1 MSTTSAP
8 NGGYCYH
15 SRCQQGEKGE
25 EAVQK
30 CISFLSPTSSTQK
43 LYRLIELCESYGIVK
58 SRGNGGG
65 NQREKNVF
73 IYTSPEN
80 IQVANRI
87 RDAFAKMISPKKTS
101 SSSGGSVVVK
111 PTIIIDSFK
120 DDYYTKPYYLY
131 SSITQIPKNDIL
143 VIVIT
148 NKVNELEK
156 ILHNLEQSQDINS
169 LFQEESPKE
178 DPSFQHIFQN
188 YLPHRHRHH
197 LSRHPHPDLKTECK
211 IASLVVKYQC
221 ATPPQIET
229 FFIRDDISHSKKLHE
244 SPLFPFEKF

>member
-1 MSTTSAP
+1 MTT
-8 NGGYCYH
+8 
-15 SRCQQGEKGE
+15 SRCQQE
-25 EAVQK
+25 EIKK

-43 LYRLIELCESYGIVK
+43 LYRLIELCESYGIIR
-58 SRGNGGG
+58 S
-65 NQREKNVF
+65 ESSSSSKNVF

-87 RDAFAKMISPKKTS
+87 RDAFTKMISPKKTFDFSNSFS
-101 SSSGGSVVVK
+101 SSKSSSAAK
-111 PTIIIDSFK
+111 PVILVDSFK

-131 SSITQIPKNDIL
+131 SSVTQIPKDNIL
-143 VIVIT
+143 VIVVT

-169 LFQEESPKE
+169 LLQEEQKKE
-178 DPSFQHIFQN
+178 DPHLLFQN

-211 IASLVVKYQC
+211 ISSLIVRYSSSFLSCCHSSPLASASSSVRF
-221 ATPPQIET
+221 ET

-244 SPLFPFEKF
+244 SPLFAFEKF